1 MTRPPPPLSVSQFS
15 KIDRKLIESRASANF
30 GGADK
35 ELGEEAIEI
44 NKKKDRNTT
53 NLDGTGGG
61 WSRRITNI
69 GVKKEGEE
77 DENTMR
83 QSLFRELRDGEA
95 IGDGIYSKDEAM
107 PAST

>member
-1 MTRPPPPLSVSQFS
+1 M
-15 KIDRKLIESRASANF
+15 
-30 GGADK
+30 GA
-35 ELGEEAIEI
+35 
-44 NKKKDRNTT
+44 
-53 NLDGTGGG
+53 
-61 WSRRITNI
+61 
-69 GVKKEGEE
+69 KKEGEE